1 MHNVKNMKRNM
12 ILIFFV
18 TAIVLFF
25 VLKDEFN
32 QIVGEFAKVDI
43 KYILIAVF
51 FFFLS
56 MFIRGYVNYKS
67 VNNKK
72 KISLME
78 SFKHIVIVQF
88 FNNVTPFS
96 LGGQPMEI
104 YMIQK
109 HNIKTA
115 DATNITIQNF
125 IFYQLGL
132 VIFGLIAV
140 SYNYIYGVFPPGSLL
155 KKLVLLG
162 FIFNTFVVFMLFF
175 IMLSKKFTDKVMHII
190 VFLCTKIRIVKNKEK
205 TIDKWKIKL
214 EEFHNGAKELRKR
227 KALFVYGAL
236 LNVVSLGCLYLV
248 PLFVMFSLGNFT
260 DVNVMETLTAS
271 AYIMIIASSIP
282 IPGGTGG
289 AEFGYLY
296 FFGSFVKGPVL
307 TTSLLIWRF
316 ITYYLGILVGGIALN
331 FDKKGE
337 GQ

>member
-175 IMLSKKFTDKVMHII
+175 IMLSK
-190 VFLCTKIRIVKNKEK
+190 
-205 TIDKWKIKL
+205 
-214 EEFHNGAKELRKR
+214 
-227 KALFVYGAL
+227 
-236 LNVVSLGCLYLV
+236 
-248 PLFVMFSLGNFT
+248 
-260 DVNVMETLTAS
+260 
-271 AYIMIIASSIP
+271 
-282 IPGGTGG
+282 
-289 AEFGYLY
+289 
-296 FFGSFVKGPVL
+296 
-307 TTSLLIWRF
+307 
-316 ITYYLGILVGGIALN
+316 
-331 FDKKGE
+331 
-337 GQ
+337 